1 MVCNTLH
8 DRIPSPFSSP
18 ISYIFSHSAPQHL
31 PCSKPDVQFQFPLPR
46 TPSSSLGSLPITLP
60 QTQFKYLLILE
71 VFLALP
77 MPAGFGCPVSVSI
90 EPSLAPST
98 HRLSCLIILLCD
110 TVRFLKARV
119 LLYRKPQKLAKHG
132 VWYTILSINAKKK
145 K

>member
-1 MVCNTLH
+1 MACNTLR

-18 ISYIFSHSAPQHL
+18 ISYIFSHSSPQHSICHV
-31 PCSKPDVQFQFPLPR
+31 PNQMCSFTVSSAKNTFFFPWLLAYY
-46 TPSSSLGSLPITLP
+46 SSSE
-60 QTQFKYLLILE
+60 TQFKYLLILE

-119 LLYRKPQKLAKHG
+119 LFYIESLR
-132 VWYTILSINAKKK
+132 N
-145 K
+145 